1 MSHREFNLTVR
12 KLPPV
17 FNDGCVSSL
26 RKLTENFRGLS
37 AGRLQLVA

>member
-1 MSHREFNLTVR
+1 MSRREFNLTVR

-26 RKLTENFRGLS
+26 RNLTEDFADFQ
-37 AGRLQLVA
+37 AGGFNL